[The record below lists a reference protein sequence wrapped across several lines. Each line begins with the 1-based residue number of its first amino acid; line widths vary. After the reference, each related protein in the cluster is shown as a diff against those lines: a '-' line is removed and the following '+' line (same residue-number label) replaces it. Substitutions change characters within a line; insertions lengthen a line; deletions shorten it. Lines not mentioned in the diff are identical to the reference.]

1 VSRLGD
7 RGRRSFLYV
16 LSFLYELLSFLYGFW
31 SFLYEFWSFLYEFRE
46 ADVLGYATDIDGL
59 RPRLRR
65 SRFQAP
71 SRKTGACLT
80 S

>member
-7 RGRRSFLYV
+7 RDRRSFLYEFC
-16 LSFLYELLSFLYGFW
+16 SFLYVLCPYGFW
-31 SFLYEFWSFLYEFRE
+31 SFLYVLCPYDILAERLE
-46 ADVLGYATDIDGL
+46 DVLGYGTEIDAL